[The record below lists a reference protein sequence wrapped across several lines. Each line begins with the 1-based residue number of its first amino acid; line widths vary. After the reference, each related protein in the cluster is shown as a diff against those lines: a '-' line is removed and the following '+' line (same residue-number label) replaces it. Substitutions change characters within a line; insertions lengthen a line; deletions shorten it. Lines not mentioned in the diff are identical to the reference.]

1 MKLPGHRVIAA
12 LAVLSLS
19 LPVTVLGEPGAG
31 SGRESPD
38 NTYKME
44 GVTVTEAPFVSPVT
58 PVTTRYGTQHN
69 LVTEE
74 EIERQNSL
82 DFQSTLRNV
91 PGVMFQS
98 RNLLGSQ
105 TSHSLYVRGRGASH
119 PSPDLDVRF
128 DGVPRFGALFGQ
140 VLGDGT
146 AVSAIGGI
154 EVYKSP
160 QPSQFGSGYAS
171 INILPRQMT
180 KEGRIFE
187 LDLGGGTFG
196 TLDQSLSGGYRDGPF
211 DIFLSQSWTSTD
223 GHLDHSRA
231 QQQGYYLNT
240 GYRFGREWE
249 LRFLASYVGGQTL
262 APTPDNV
269 AGVTWPAA
277 ERFDT
282 GTTFTTL
289 TLSHRYDRADGF
301 VKAYWN
307 DTDFDLLQELSGG
320 VPYAGGGVS
329 SRQEISL
336 YGVRAKET
344 FRLWE
349 GGELVAGADLDY
361 SDLRNTQRTNSGQA
375 VPGVNGGRVVRVWNF
390 PDIQL
395 FSPYLAASQT
405 TGSRDGL
412 HFIPSAGFRYYAH
425 NEFKD
430 KAAPQAGIVLGHGNT
445 DFSAGYAKG
454 VNYPSPVVVMNL
466 VVDTST
472 VTDPGRYWS
481 QIKPETAD
489 HYEFSVTHTLP
500 GKASLGATY
509 FRDLG
514 KDRFRAYMFGAVP
527 AVWNDPIG
535 EYEIRGLELTG
546 TVTPAQDLE
555 LFAAL
560 TWLRSEAKGNDGNER
575 TRLPYTPN
583 FQAQAGADWKFL
595 KGCLLHVDMQHL
607 QGVYSSTSF
616 RTQGFNYGDLGEAL
630 KLDDSTL
637 VNAKVSRTFDRPEWG
652 MKDSEIYLAVNNL
665 FNDHYEY
672 ATGYAMPGITL
683 FGGVKLRFQ

>member
-1 MKLPGHRVIAA
+1 
-12 LAVLSLS
+12 
-19 LPVTVLGEPGAG
+19 
-31 SGRESPD
+31 
-38 NTYKME
+38 
-44 GVTVTEAPFVSPVT
+44 
-58 PVTTRYGTQHN
+58 
-69 LVTEE
+69 
-74 EIERQNSL
+74 
-82 DFQSTLRNV
+82 
-91 PGVMFQS
+91 
-98 RNLLGSQ
+98 
-105 TSHSLYVRGRGASH
+105 
-119 PSPDLDVRF
+119 
-128 DGVPRFGALFGQ
+128 
-140 VLGDGT
+140 
-146 AVSAIGGI
+146 
-154 EVYKSP
+154 
-160 QPSQFGSGYAS
+160 
-171 INILPRQMT
+171 
-180 KEGRIFE
+180 
-187 LDLGGGTFG
+187 
-196 TLDQSLSGGYRDGPF
+196 
-211 DIFLSQSWTSTD
+211 
-223 GHLDHSRA
+223 
-231 QQQGYYLNT
+231 
-240 GYRFGREWE
+240 
-249 LRFLASYVGGQTL
+249 
-262 APTPDNV
+262 
-269 AGVTWPAA
+269 
-277 ERFDT
+277 
-282 GTTFTTL
+282 
-289 TLSHRYDRADGF
+289 
-301 VKAYWN
+301 
-307 DTDFDLLQELSGG
+307 
-320 VPYAGGGVS
+320 
-329 SRQEISL
+329 
-336 YGVRAKET
+336 
-344 FRLWE
+344 
-349 GGELVAGADLDY
+349 
-361 SDLRNTQRTNSGQA
+361 
-375 VPGVNGGRVVRVWNF
+375 
-390 PDIQL
+390 
-395 FSPYLAASQT
+395 
-405 TGSRDGL
+405 
-412 HFIPSAGFRYYAH
+412 
-425 NEFKD
+425 
-430 KAAPQAGIVLGHGNT
+430 
-445 DFSAGYAKG
+445 
-454 VNYPSPVVVMNL
+454 VMNL

>member
-1 MKLPGHRVIAA
+1 MKLPGHPVCAV
-12 LAVLSLS
+12 LAVLMLLS
-19 LPVTVLGEPGAG
+19 PVPVLGEPEAVPKPA
-31 SGRESPD
+31 SAD
-38 NTYKME
+38 NVYRMD
-44 GVTVTEAPFVSPVT
+44 GITVTEAPIVNPVT
-58 PVTTRYGTQHN
+58 PVTTRYGTRHN

-98 RNLLGSQ
+98 KNVLGSQ

-119 PSPDLDVRF
+119 PSPDLNVQF

-146 AVSAIGGI
+146 TVSTIGGI

-171 INILPRQMT
+171 INILPRYMA
-180 KEGRIFE
+180 KEGKMFE

-196 TLDQSLSGGYRDGPF
+196 TFDQSLSGGYRDGPF

-223 GHLDHSRA
+223 GHLEHSRA

-240 GYRFGREWE
+240 GYRFNREWE
-249 LRFLASYVGGQTL
+249 LRFLASHVSAQTL
-262 APTPDNV
+262 APMPDNV
-269 AGVTWPAA
+269 AGVTWPMA

-282 GTTFTTL
+282 ETTFTTL

-307 DTDFDLLQELSGG
+307 DTDFDLLQELSNG
-320 VPYAGGGVS
+320 VPYVGGGVS
-329 SRQEISL
+329 SRQEITL

-344 FRLWE
+344 MRLWE
-349 GGELVAGADLDY
+349 GGELVAGADLDS
-361 SDLRNTQRTNSGQA
+361 SDLKNTQRTNSGQV
-375 VPGVNGGRVVRVWNF
+375 VPGVNGGRAVRVWNF
-390 PDIQL
+390 PDITL
-395 FSPYLAASQT
+395 FSPYLAVSRM
-405 TGSRDGL
+405 TGSRDAF
-412 HFIPSAGFRYYAH
+412 HFIPSAGFRYYFH

-430 KAAPQAGIVLGHGNT
+430 KAAPQAGVVMGYGNT
-445 DFSAGYAKG
+445 DFSASYAKG
-454 VNYPSPVVVMNL
+454 VNYPSPVVLMNL

-472 VTDPGRYWS
+472 VTDPGQYWS
-481 QIKPETAD
+481 RIKPEVVD
-489 HYEFSVTHTLP
+489 HYEFGVTHTLP

-514 KDRFRAYMFGAVP
+514 KDRFRAYMFGAIP

-546 TVTPAQDLE
+546 TVTPTEALE

-560 TWLRSEAKGNDGNER
+560 TWLRSEATGNDGTWR

-595 KGCLLHVDMQHL
+595 KGWLLHLDMQHL

-616 RTQGFNYGDLGEAL
+616 RTQGFNYGDIGEAL

-637 VNAKVSRTFDRPEWG
+637 VNARIGRTFDRPEWG

>member
-1 MKLPGHRVIAA
+1 MKLPGYSVFAAVAA
-12 LAVLSLS
+12 LIILSLV
-19 LPVTVLGEPGAG
+19 PAFA
-31 SGRESPD
+31 D
-38 NTYKME
+38 DTYRME
-44 GVTVTEAPFVSPVT
+44 GITVTEAPFVSPVT

-69 LVTEE
+69 LVTDE

-91 PGVMFQS
+91 PGVMSQS
-98 RNLLGSQ
+98 KNVLGSQ

-119 PSPDLDVRF
+119 PSPDLNVQF

-146 AVSAIGGI
+146 AVSTIGGI

-171 INILPRQMT
+171 INVLPRYMA
-180 KEGRIFE
+180 KEGKMFE
-187 LDLGGGTFG
+187 LDLGGGTFD
-196 TLDQSLSGGYRDGPF
+196 TFDQSLSGGYRDGPF

-223 GHLDHSRA
+223 GHLEHSRA

-240 GYRFGREWE
+240 GYRFNREWE
-249 LRFLASYVGGQTL
+249 LRFLASYVSAQTL
-262 APTPDNV
+262 APMPDNV
-269 AGVTWPAA
+269 TGVTWPMA

-282 GTTFTTL
+282 ETVFTTL
-289 TLSHRYDRADGF
+289 TLSHRHDRADGF

-307 DTDFDLLQELSGG
+307 DTDFDLLQELNNG

-329 SRQEISL
+329 SRQEIAL

-344 FRLWE
+344 MRLWE
-349 GGELVAGADLDY
+349 GGEFVAGADLDS
-361 SDLRNTQRTNSGQA
+361 SDLKNTQRTNSGQV
-375 VPGVNGGRVVRVWNF
+375 VPGVNGGRAVRGWNY
-390 PDIQL
+390 PDITL
-395 FSPYLAASQT
+395 FSPYMAVSQM
-405 TGSRDGL
+405 TGSRDAF
-412 HFIPSAGFRYYAH
+412 HFIPSAGFRYYFH

-430 KAAPQAGIVLGHGNT
+430 KAAPQVGVVMGYGNT
-445 DFSAGYAKG
+445 DFSASYAKG
-454 VNYPSPVVVMNL
+454 VNYPSPVVLMNL

-472 VTDPGRYWS
+472 VTDPGQYWS
-481 QIKPETAD
+481 SIRPETVD
-489 HYEFSVTHTLP
+489 HYEFGVTHTFP

-514 KDRFRAYMFGAVP
+514 KDRFRAYMFGPIP

-546 TVTPAQDLE
+546 TVTAARDLD
-555 LFAAL
+555 LFAAF
-560 TWLRSEAKGNDGNER
+560 TWLRSEATGNDGNER

-595 KGCLLHVDMQHL
+595 EGWLIHLDMQHL

-630 KLDDSTL
+630 RLDDSTL
-637 VNAKVSRTFDRPEWG
+637 VNARIGRTFDRPEWG
-652 MKDSEIYLAVNNL
+652 MKDSEVYLAVNNL